1 MASYLDQLD
10 DIEDAVPKR
19 KVARTD
25 LTTYARYNFD
35 TRSEIEL
42 PIHASREKIVE
53 AVRENRVIIL
63 QGDTGCGKT
72 TQVNRRGPTWGQW
85 LWIFRFLWQQVPQ
98 FILEDCYQ
106 RMEFCNIICTQPRR
120 IAAISIAKRV
130 CQERKWNLGE
140 VVSYQVRFL
149 GINQANGGGW
159 TEGVSISFLLLWKL
173 ANWQKSASLAK
184 L

>member
-72 TQVNRRGPTWGQW
+72 TQVNRNRTHMGAMALNFPFSLATG
-85 LWIFRFLWQQVPQ
+85 
-98 FILEDCYQ
+98 
-106 RMEFCNIICTQPRR
+106 
-120 IAAISIAKRV
+120 AAIHFGGLLST
-130 CQERKWNLGE
+130 
-140 VVSYQVRFL
+140 
-149 GINQANGGGW
+149 NG
-159 TEGVSISFLLLWKL
+159 VL
-173 ANWQKSASLAK
+173 
-184 L
+184 